1 MELKKRLTKFAQS
14 AGTLIMSP
22 GARGPNSL
30 VLAPLRKLGWTVP
43 FKPTAAAVKVYQVVI
58 ADKVALIERLPS
70 KYRKEAQEVVW
81 NFVMRGYDTAG
92 LARELHD
99 RFGIVPERAQLIAGT
114 QCRMARAVIENAQR
128 IELGIAEARWRH
140 DGDGCQMPGHR
151 ALDGKRYPLAQGAS
165 IDGKRVWPGSEPQ
178 CLCTSA
184 PLDPSEQAH

>member
-14 AGTLIMSP
+14 AGTLIMPP
-22 GARGPNSL
+22 GAGATNSL
-30 VLAPLRKLGWTVP
+30 VLAPLRKLGWAVP

-58 ADKVALIERLPS
+58 AEKVALIDRLPS

-92 LARELHD
+92 LARELHN
-99 RFGIVPERAQLIAGT
+99 RFGIVPERAQLIAST
-114 QCRMARAVIENAQR
+114 QCKMARAVIENAQR

-140 DGDGCQMPGHR
+140 EGDRCQLPGHR
-151 ALDGKRYPLAQGAS
+151 ALDGKRYPLAQGAN
-165 IDGKRVWPGSEPQ
+165 IEGKRVWPGSEPQ

-184 PLDPSEQAH
+184 ALDPSEQAH